1 VRPETIDHL
10 HQQSVA
16 ALDATY
22 ADLLQLARQGA
33 PGAKAQLRELIE
45 LRARLTG
52 DTQRQAQQQQEIEQ
66 LPTR

>member
-1 VRPETIDHL
+1 MDHL

-33 PGAKAQLRELIE
+33 PGAKAQLRDLIA

-52 DTQRQAQQQQEIEQ
+52 DTQYQAQQQREVDQ
-66 LPTR
+66 LPTG